1 MKDIYVERKWRLTS
15 LVYLDGILPV
25 NIATA
30 ILSKDWFSE
39 KFLVKRGTRTPCTA
53 CLKKDTISLY
63 TQRQFVMYIQAEDCN
78 TRLHETLST
87 RR

>member
-1 MKDIYVERKWRLTS
+1 MKDIYVERKRRLTS

-39 KFLVKRGTRTPCTA
+39 KILVKRGTRTPCTA
-53 CLKKDTISLY
+53 CLKKKILFHCTHSVSSLCTY
-63 TQRQFVMYIQAEDCN
+63 
-78 TRLHETLST
+78 RLRTVTHDYMKL
-87 RR
+87 